1 MKETKNGL
9 YIYVGK
15 ILLSSNKI
23 GFELLKKDD
32 ITNKITFYSKK
43 HLNYVIGELIELNF
57 DKSNMF
63 THKTTNKFI
72 ETDMTEYFIREKNV
86 ERSKIEDDILNQA
99 RKNRDNIENM
109 SLKDLKKYASQS
121 FSKKRIVVT
130 FLRHLSEESWK
141 W

>member
-23 GFELLKKDD
+23 GFELCKKDD
-32 ITNKITFYSKK
+32 ITVTVTFYSKK
-43 HLNYVIGELIELNF
+43 HLNYAIGELIELNF
-57 DKSNMF
+57 DKENMF

>member
-1 MKETKNGL
+1 
-9 YIYVGK
+9 
-15 ILLSSNKI
+15 
-23 GFELLKKDD
+23 
-32 ITNKITFYSKK
+32 
-43 HLNYVIGELIELNF
+43 
-57 DKSNMF
+57 MF